1 MIFHFIST
9 GKNLSMS
16 DKPSVGEVR
25 KKQVLVSEK
34 QVSVLV
40 RVNLYNYS
48 GEQLSTFCKGE
59 MHKPDNLL

>member
-9 GKNLSMS
+9 GKNLSTS

-25 KKQVLVSEK
+25 KKQVLVREK

-48 GEQLSTFCKGE
+48 GE
-59 MHKPDNLL
+59 